1 MTKRVKNGGEASG
14 KGIISNTK
22 IDKEGKNG
30 GEASGKGIISNT
42 KIDKEGKNGGEAS
55 GIEII
60 SNTKIDKEGKKM
72 IDKTAIIH
80 PSAKIADDAIIGP
93 YVVIG
98 ENVTIGHRTRVI
110 SNAHIEFAEIGD
122 DCTISPFATIGSEP
136 QDLGY
141 KGEPTKVVIGDGTII
156 KENVTV
162 HRGAAC
168 GDFTTRIG
176 KKCLL
181 MVGSH
186 VAHNCVLADEV
197 ILANLVTL
205 GGHVHVGFGAFVGGM
220 SVFHQNIRIGDMAII
235 SGFSA
240 SRQDI
245 LPYSKGEGRPP
256 VPRGLNVIAM
266 KRRGVSQEIRTA
278 TNEAFKLLISE
289 EYNTSQAIEK
299 IKAEIPMNEYIEK
312 MIEFIQTSK
321 RGVLLKTHKSGHES
335 LEA

>member
-1 MTKRVKNGGEASG
+1 MTNILMEKS
-14 KGIISNTK
+14 S
-22 IDKEGKNG
+22 
-30 GEASGKGIISNT
+30 
-42 KIDKEGKNGGEAS
+42 
-55 GIEII
+55 
-60 SNTKIDKEGKKM
+60 
-72 IDKTAIIH
+72 IH
-80 PSAKIADDAIIGP
+80 PSAVVHPSAEIAEGVIIGP
-93 YVVIG
+93 NVVIG
-98 ENVTIGHRTRVI
+98 EGVKIGKDTRI
-110 SNAHIEFAEIGD
+110 IANAYIEYSEIGER
-122 DCTISPFATIGSEP
+122 CTISPFSTIGSEP

-141 KGEPTKVVIGDGTII
+141 KNEPTKVVIGDDTII
-156 KENVTV
+156 KENVTI

-176 KKCLL
+176 NKCLL

-186 VAHNCVLADEV
+186 VAHNCVLADQV

-256 VPRGLNVIAM
+256 VPRGLNVVAL
-266 KRRGVSQEIRTA
+266 KRRGVSQEVR
-278 TNEAFKLLISE
+278 NNMNLAFKYLISE
-289 EYNTSQAIEK
+289 ELNTSQAIEK

-312 MIEFIQTSK
+312 MIEFIQSSK
-321 RGVLLKTHKSGHES
+321 RGVLLKTHKSGYQS
-335 LEA
+335 LDSEE

>member
-1 MTKRVKNGGEASG
+1 
-14 KGIISNTK
+14 
-22 IDKEGKNG
+22 
-30 GEASGKGIISNT
+30 
-42 KIDKEGKNGGEAS
+42 
-55 GIEII
+55 
-60 SNTKIDKEGKKM
+60 M

-80 PSAKIADDAIIGP
+80 PSAQIAEDAIIGP

-98 ENVTIGHRTRVI
+98 EGVKIGSGTRVI
-110 SNAHIEFAEIGD
+110 SNAHIEHAEIGKN
-122 DCTISPFATIGSEP
+122 CTISPFATIGSEP

-141 KGEPTKVVIGDGTII
+141 KGEDTKVIIGDETII
-156 KENVTV
+156 KENVTI
-162 HRGAAC
+162 HRAAAC

-176 KKCLL
+176 NKCLL

-186 VAHNCVLADEV
+186 IAHNCVLDDQV

-220 SVFHQNIRIGDMAII
+220 SVFHQNIRIGDMAIV

-256 VPRGLNVIAM
+256 VPRGINVIAL
-266 KRRGVSQEIRTA
+266 KRRGVPLEVRTA
-278 TNEAFKLLISE
+278 TNEALKLLISE
-289 EYNTSQAIEK
+289 DYNTSQAIEK

-312 MIEFIQTSK
+312 MIDFIQTSK
-321 RGVLLKTHKSGHES
+321 RGVLLKSHKSGHES
-335 LEA
+335 LED

>member
-1 MTKRVKNGGEASG
+1 MSNMIMEKAS
-14 KGIISNTK
+14 
-22 IDKEGKNG
+22 
-30 GEASGKGIISNT
+30 
-42 KIDKEGKNGGEAS
+42 
-55 GIEII
+55 
-60 SNTKIDKEGKKM
+60 
-72 IDKTAIIH
+72 IH
-80 PSAKIADDAIIGP
+80 PSAVIHPSAEIGEGVIIGP
-93 YVVIG
+93 NVVIG
-98 ENVTIGHRTRVI
+98 EDVKIGNGTRI
-110 SNAHIEFAEIGD
+110 IANAYIEYTEIGEN
-122 DCTISPFATIGSEP
+122 CTISPFSTIGSEP

-141 KGEPTKVVIGDGTII
+141 KGEKTKVVIGNDTII
-156 KENVTV
+156 KENVTI

-176 KKCLL
+176 NKCLL

-186 VAHNCVLADEV
+186 VAHNCVLADQV

-256 VPRGLNVIAM
+256 VPRGLNVVAL
-266 KRRGVSQEIRTA
+266 KRRGVSQEVR
-278 TNEAFKLLISE
+278 NNMNLAFKYLISE

-299 IKAEIPMNEYIEK
+299 IKSEIPMTEYIEN
-312 MIEFIQTSK
+312 MIEFIQSSK
-321 RGVLLKTHKSGHES
+321 RGVLLKSHKSGYQS
-335 LEA
+335 LDNEE